1 MESMRETLGRI
12 YYAGNKNKTSLNLLK
27 DKRQIYERVGKGNR
41 DYLSGRLP
49 TKEAEDCLL
58 EEKNH

>member
-12 YYAGNKNKTSLNLLK
+12 YHAGNKNKTSLDLLK

-49 TKEAEDCLL
+49 TKEAEDCL
-58 EEKNH
+58 